1 MMAGTRIFV
10 IFVFSVIGIAFL
22 SMPAVLLFEFGGAN
36 PFDPRAEWLEI
47 ATLYSHHFLF
57 FSVLGIFTLAAFYIP
72 ACVFVDMYWRVVRF
86 GRARFLIGALVLA
99 GLSFQVA
106 GWLQDGTPA
115 YWQLTP
121 AALQQ
126 DRGSPEICGP
136 YQSSASVICTNCNV
150 TLKQPQ
156 TVCRSRQPLLK
167 SLRDLR
173 EVSQNSIGLAPF
185 ARACSQSPLIEPPSS
200 QTAQRYCFVSGKLTD
215 ADTCCAAQRDFNA
228 VLRELYATQ
237 ANRSMLDAVH
247 RITLPVFVFFMLILL
262 AIGGLL
268 VMRRTTVDTFYS
280 DWVVRLER
288 GVILGALAMII
299 WPLANHA
306 FVASSAVLYGT
317 ETRSTY
323 VSLAPFFS
331 ALFGLW
337 ALMILFYFYRKAERD
352 AEGAGKAFG
361 IIASVLTVLN
371 YSEIVNYAERYIGAG
386 AGWEALLVLLALLL
400 LAVSGSS
407 VLKLAKHSAFSSMGR
422 N

>member
-36 PFDPRAEWLEI
+36 PLDPHADWLAI

-106 GWLQDGTPA
+106 VWLQDGTPA

-121 AALQQ
+121 ATLQQ

-136 YQSSASVICTNCNV
+136 YQSPGSAVCTNCSV
-150 TLKQPQ
+150 ASKQPQ

-173 EVSQNSIGLAPF
+173 EVSQNSVGLAPF

-200 QTAQRYCFVSGKLTD
+200 QTAQRYCFVSGNLTD

-228 VLRELYATQ
+228 ALRELYASQ
-237 ANRSMLDAVH
+237 ANRSMVDTVH

-280 DWVVRLER
+280 EWVVRLER

-337 ALMILFYFYRKAERD
+337 ALMILFYFYRKTEKD
-352 AEGAGKAFG
+352 AEGAGKALG

-371 YSEIVNYAERYIGAG
+371 YSEIVNYAERFIGAG

-407 VLKLAKHSAFSSMGR
+407 VFKLAKHSAFSSMGR

>member
-10 IFVFSVIGIAFL
+10 IFVFSLIGIAFL
-22 SMPAVLLFEFGGAN
+22 SMPAVLIFEFGGTN
-36 PFDPRAEWLEI
+36 PLDLRADWLAI

-57 FSVLGIFTLAAFYIP
+57 FPILGIFTLVAFYIP

-99 GLSFQVA
+99 GLSYQVA

-115 YWQLTP
+115 LWQLTP

-126 DRGSPEICGP
+126 DSGTPEICGP
-136 YQSSASVICTNCNV
+136 YQSPAASVCANCSV
-150 TLKQPQ
+150 APKQPQ
-156 TVCRSRQPLLK
+156 TVCRRRQPLLK

-173 EVSQNSIGLAPF
+173 EVSQNSIGLTAF
-185 ARACSQSPLIEPPSS
+185 ARTCSQSPLIERESS
-200 QTAQRYCFVSGKLTD
+200 QTAQRYCFVSGTMTE
-215 ADTCCAAQRDFNA
+215 ADTCCAAQEDFNA
-228 VLRELYATQ
+228 ALRELYANP
-237 ANRSMLDAVH
+237 ANRSMLDMVH
-247 RITLPVFVFFMLILL
+247 RTTLPVLVFFMLILL

-268 VMRRTTVDTFYS
+268 VMRRKAVDTFYS
-280 DWVVRLER
+280 DWVIRLER
-288 GVILGALAMII
+288 GVILGALTMII

-361 IIASVLTVLN
+361 VLASVLTVLN
-371 YSEIVNYAERYIGAG
+371 YSEIVSYAERYIGAG
-386 AGWEALLVLLALLL
+386 AGWEALLIPPALLL
-400 LAVSGSS
+400 LAASGSG
-407 VLKLAKHSAFSSMGR
+407 VLKLAKRSAFSSTGR
-422 N
+422 H